1 MFSNLSSRKTIKGV
15 LKRYGLF
22 PSKGLGQNFLIDKSV
37 LKKIIK
43 AANLTKKDVV
53 LEIGPGI
60 GNLTRELAY
69 KAKRVIAVEKDPK
82 LVRILKETLLKEHSF
97 FTELSRS
104 GSEGGEEEIFFDST
118 LRYARVKEFKNIEII
133 QGDILKIQDTKY
145 KIQDTYKIV
154 ANLPFYIVSPVI
166 RKFIELTKACPRT
179 MVLMVQKEVAQRIC
193 ARPPDMNLLAVS
205 VQFYA
210 EPEIISYVSK
220 KSFWPEPKVDSAI
233 LKITPSGKKTAI
245 VEILP
250 EEFFKVVKAGFSQPR
265 QMLVNNLAKKLEIEK
280 EKIKEVLQK
289 NKISPSQRA
298 ETLTVKDWIK
308 IAKEFSTLSLL

>member
-43 AANLTKKDVV
+43 AANLTKKDVI

-118 LRYARVKEFKNIEII
+118 LRC
-133 QGDILKIQDTKY
+133 G
-145 KIQDTYKIV
+145 
-154 ANLPFYIVSPVI
+154 
-166 RKFIELTKACPRT
+166 
-179 MVLMVQKEVAQRIC
+179 
-193 ARPPDMNLLAVS
+193 
-205 VQFYA
+205 
-210 EPEIISYVSK
+210 
-220 KSFWPEPKVDSAI
+220 
-233 LKITPSGKKTAI
+233 SGK
-245 VEILP
+245 
-250 EEFFKVVKAGFSQPR
+250 
-265 QMLVNNLAKKLEIEK
+265 
-280 EKIKEVLQK
+280 
-289 NKISPSQRA
+289 
-298 ETLTVKDWIK
+298 
-308 IAKEFSTLSLL
+308 